1 MSRSRKTQRNHA
13 LKQIFADS
21 RWQSISSLS
30 ENISLISCC
39 LIVLRWLKITTV
51 LFFDTYLYDT
61 HLKMLPYHPFPFDSI
76 RGISFS
82 GFREIEQVE
91 YVEYIDHIYTACIQ
105 RSLCSFFPIH
115 HSKYESSRIQNGMY
129 MILCMIMVCLW
140 FIIYVHVYNANAHT
154 MS

>member
-91 YVEYIDHIYTACIQ
+91 YVEYIDHIYTAFIVLLFSNSSLQIWKFTNSKWYVYDFVYDNGLFMVHHIYTCLQ
-105 RSLCSFFPIH
+105 R
-115 HSKYESSRIQNGMY
+115 
-129 MILCMIMVCLW
+129 
-140 FIIYVHVYNANAHT
+140 
-154 MS
+154 